1 MKGHMKKTRVDYK
14 YIVNY
19 LSIIISKAIFVI
31 LLLCAFILAYYFISL
46 RIYSKK
52 GEKYGPPF
60 SIYTIVSASMT
71 PKIKVYD
78 VIINVKAKSPA
89 DIRVGDIITFK
100 STSAFT
106 YDMTITHR
114 VIDVQIV
121 NGEYEYITK
130 GDFNEI
136 PDMAPAKY
144 SNVIGIAKV
153 KLPQLGRIQVF
164 VASKYGWLLVV
175 VVPALYIII
184 SDILKLIKLTRIKKV
199 ADQENRRLVENTET
213 NTTLDNP
220 VS

>member
-1 MKGHMKKTRVDYK
+1 MKQKTRVDYK
-14 YIVNY
+14 YVLHF

-31 LLLCAFILAYYFISL
+31 LLLCACVLAYYFLSIRVFSQ
-46 RIYSKK
+46 K
-52 GEKYGPPF
+52 GEKYAPPF

-78 VIINVKAKSPA
+78 VIINVRAKSPL
-89 DIRVGDIITFK
+89 DIKVGDIITFK

-175 VVPALYIII
+175 VIPALYIII
-184 SDILKLIKLTRIKKV
+184 GDVLKLIKLTRIKND
-199 ADQENRRLVENTET
+199 ADKENKKLIEKTESNTP
-213 NTTLDNP
+213 LDNP

>member
-1 MKGHMKKTRVDYK
+1 MKKTRVDFK
-14 YIVNY
+14 YVMNY

-31 LLLCAFILAYYFISL
+31 LFLCACVLAYYFISI
-46 RIYSKK
+46 RIFSQK
-52 GEKYGPPF
+52 GDKYAPPF

-78 VIINVKAKSPA
+78 VIINVKAKSPS
-89 DIRVGDIITFK
+89 DINVGDIITFK

-184 SDILKLIKLTRIKKV
+184 SDVLKLIKLTGIKKE
-199 ADQENRRLVENTET
+199 ADKENKKMVENIET
-213 NTTLDNP
+213 NATLDN
-220 VS
+220 